1 MLNTSAPQLL
11 VKAPAERRYYSMDF
25 SALMD
30 SDETIIS
37 INSITSEKRG
47 GDISNLLID
56 GTGINGQTVEM
67 YISSGTDYS
76 TYRVEVQITT
86 SDSNIL
92 QGDGLLKVSDK

>member
-1 MLNTSAPQLL
+1 MLNTSAPQFL

-25 SALMD
+25 SALM
-30 SDETIIS
+30 SSTETITE
-37 INSITSEKRG
+37 INTITSEKRSG
-47 GDISNLLID
+47 GISDLLID

-67 YISSGTDYS
+67 YIGGGSNFL